1 MAKLKIEDLEK
12 ISQRVRKTTLLREG
26 AGKAK
31 IIVHMG
37 TCGIAAGAREI
48 MNALLDE
55 FEKKNIDDRHRP
67 FGDRG
72 MGGERPAV
80 PLVRHLAAHHQHRH
94 DHRHLP
100 HGLPDPE
107 HAEPRQRGA
116 PPQARRADPRHQ
128 ASAQLLIDLED
139 CTEEEIKQLH
149 EEFAR
154 LAERKRIKQAMK
166 AGSQP

>member
-55 FEKKNIDDRHRP
+55 FEKKNIDDVILTSSGCAGLCSKEPMATVEVKDEAPVKYVDLTPEKIRKILSEHVI
-67 FGDRG
+67 
-72 MGGERPAV
+72 GGKVVSEYALAVGSERV
-80 PLVRHLAAHHQHRH
+80 
-94 DHRHLP
+94 
-100 HGLPDPE
+100 
-107 HAEPRQRGA
+107 
-116 PPQARRADPRHQ
+116 
-128 ASAQLLIDLED
+128 S
-139 CTEEEIKQLH
+139 
-149 EEFAR
+149 
-154 LAERKRIKQAMK
+154 
-166 AGSQP
+166 